1 MLKLVQCEFAKLKRK
16 KIIPLV
22 FLSAFLFP
30 IPITFLMATPRM
42 LEKYPNK
49 SVLFDGLFNMVMG
62 YGVIFLLPCIIGVIA
77 AMLFFMERDND
88 TFKNLRT
95 IPVTSTQ
102 MIMAKIIVLF
112 IFGVIFCLA
121 SMLATI
127 VCGSFSME
135 VHGLTYKLLVAVELG
150 IFITAGT
157 LPIIV
162 LVVFFSKTYIFSI
175 LLCVFYSVVSL
186 TVETLFGTLP
196 KWLCWL
202 MPIPLTTLWGAGDM
216 VKHGFPLNVNAL
228 EAIIPSTFQTV
239 IILGIMAVASISLI
253 DFLYKKRGI
262 LLMLLSVGITLFA
275 STALDGTVWTFPHLV
290 ERVIQNNT
298 TTIFPMC
305 ITLIAGYIIA
315 REKSDDTLKS
325 IMTIPVSYPA
335 LIGGKL
341 IVCGFLSVFL
351 GMASTFFTVAAELL
365 VGFPGFSVTAVIQA
379 LIQITLNTL
388 FLYIAVTPIIA
399 FTARIPNGHMI
410 GVILAFVYGYGGMFA
425 AGNMSLANLYPI
437 TASMGLIQYRSH
449 DAAVHWNIGLC
460 SLSMIVVLLISVAI
474 VVTTKNVSSAKVV
487 KKPKKTALKKGW

>member
-1 MLKLVQCEFAKLKRK
+1 MYRIIKTELWKLKRYH
-16 KIIPLV
+16 IIW
-22 FLSAFLFP
+22 A
-30 IPITFLMATPRM
+30 
-42 LEKYPNK
+42 
-49 SVLFDGLFNMVMG
+49 
-62 YGVIFLLPCIIGVIA
+62 
-77 AMLFFMERDND
+77 
-88 TFKNLRT
+88 
-95 IPVTSTQ
+95 
-102 MIMAKIIVLF
+102 
-112 IFGVIFCLA
+112 
-121 SMLATI
+121 
-127 VCGSFSME
+127 
-135 VHGLTYKLLVAVELG
+135 
-150 IFITAGT
+150 
-157 LPIIV
+157 
-162 LVVFFSKTYIFSI
+162 
-175 LLCVFYSVVSL
+175 
-186 TVETLFGTLP
+186 
-196 KWLCWL
+196 
-202 MPIPLTTLWGAGDM
+202 
-216 VKHGFPLNVNAL
+216 
-228 EAIIPSTFQTV
+228 
-239 IILGIMAVASISLI
+239 
-253 DFLYKKRGI
+253 GI

-298 TTIFPMC
+298 T
-305 ITLIAGYIIA
+305 
-315 REKSDDTLKS
+315 
-325 IMTIPVSYPA
+325 
-335 LIGGKL
+335 L